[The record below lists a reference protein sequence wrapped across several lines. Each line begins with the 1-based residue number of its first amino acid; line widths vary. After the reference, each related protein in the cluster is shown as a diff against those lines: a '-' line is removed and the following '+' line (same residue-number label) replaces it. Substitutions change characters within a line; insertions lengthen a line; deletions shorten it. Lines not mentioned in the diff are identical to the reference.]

1 MPKGERAPREDAAPA
16 DGGLAQLCTF
26 RVGGEDYAI
35 DIMRLRE
42 IITPL
47 PVTPVPRAPSFVE
60 GVIRLHISDRPD
72 KPNGPDGPDKPNG
85 PEGHQ
90 PPKGT

>member
-1 MPKGERAPREDAAPA
+1 MRVRALRED
-16 DGGLAQLCTF
+16 GTT
-26 RVGGEDYAI
+26 V
-35 DIMRLRE
+35 
-42 IITPL
+42 
-47 PVTPVPRAPSFVE
+47 VE